1 MSTSKKTN
9 TAKAQATTVPQGDTI
24 PMTVASIDEGAKNG
38 AYVRFVASTEG
49 QWKNIQ
55 WQVYMTHAKIASFN
69 INEGSVLTLKAS
81 SIKRAY
87 AYNKDTKSN
96 VVDAEGKPVLA
107 PIVYG
112 YVNSA
117 GEEVKYKYGKGTLDI
132 GLKVISNKPNPNIG
146 EAQARGAFDPR

>member
-1 MSTSKKTN
+1 MTTSKKTN
-9 TAKAQATTVPQGDTI
+9 TAKAQASTVPQSDTVT
-24 PMTVASIDEGAKNG
+24 MTVASIDEGASGG
-38 AYVRFVASTEG
+38 AYVRFVANSKG
-49 QWKNIQ
+49 IQ

-69 INEGSVLTLKAS
+69 INEGSELTMKAS
-81 SIKRAY
+81 SIRQAY

-96 VVDAEGKPVLA
+96 ALDANGKPFLA

-112 YVNSA
+112 YTNSA

-132 GLKVISNKPNPNIG
+132 GLKVVSNKPNPNIG

>member
-9 TAKAQATTVPQGDTI
+9 TAKAQASTVPQSDTVT
-24 PMTVASIDEGAKNG
+24 MTVASIDEGAKGG
-38 AYVRFVASTEG
+38 AFVRFVANSKG
-49 QWKNIQ
+49 IQ

-69 INEGSVLTLKAS
+69 INEGSELTMKAS
-81 SIKRAY
+81 SIKQAFAY
-87 AYNKDTKSN
+87 DSTTRST
-96 VVDAEGKPVLA
+96 VVDSEGKPVLA

-132 GLKVISNKPNPNIG
+132 GIKVVSNKPNPNIG